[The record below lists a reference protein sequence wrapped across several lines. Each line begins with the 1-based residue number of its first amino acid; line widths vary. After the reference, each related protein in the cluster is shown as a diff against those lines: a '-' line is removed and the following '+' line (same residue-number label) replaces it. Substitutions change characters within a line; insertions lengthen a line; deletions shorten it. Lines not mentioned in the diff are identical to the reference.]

1 MSNFSVN
8 ATYYLRNAYAPN
20 NRTLITEASRKKET
34 NAKLSQADSNALKK
48 AIRALEDYDYKKDES
63 EVSSAEKTRFDKELR
78 AFIDTYNYSMESSS
92 KSSNRDIKKAG
103 KNPAGLHV
111 QTGKRIAQDQER
123 TAGQEGPAQEGPADF
138 PGRHE
143 LEPPVQYGADPA
155 ELDFRQGIQ
164 PIRYGR
170 QGVILVQRSA

>member
-92 KSSNRDIKKAG
+92 KSSNRDIKNAG
-103 KNPAGLHV
+103 KNLE
-111 QTGKRIAQDQER
+111 KLAQKYKD
-123 TAGQEGPAQEGPADF
+123 
-138 PGRHE
+138 E
-143 LEPPVQYGADPA
+143 LEDIGIKIKDNGYL
-155 ELDFRQGIQ
+155 ELSSTATSN
-164 PIRYGR
+164 
-170 QGVILVQRSA
+170 LKLSAFGDMFSSSSSFLKEARTYAGNIARHVDTYI